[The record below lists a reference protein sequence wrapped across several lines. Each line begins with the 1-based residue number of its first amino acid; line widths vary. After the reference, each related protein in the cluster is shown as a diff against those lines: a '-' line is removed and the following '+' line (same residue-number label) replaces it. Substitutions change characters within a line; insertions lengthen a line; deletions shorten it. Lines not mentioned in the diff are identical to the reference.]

1 MAQTD
6 GSIILDTQL
15 DSEGFKA
22 GSEELLKALR
32 SLTAEIQGLGKVLTN
47 LFEKPLTPQVDTKP
61 AEQDVAAL
69 EAKIR
74 ELEAAMAGARGQ
86 GGTAAAPT
94 AETAPANTG
103 TPTQEYET
111 LCAELDKVGAKFDT
125 LMGKQEKMQALGVSQ
140 ESMQWRSLQYDMEAV
155 SNQYQELLGRKQELE
170 ASGGA
175 YQAPAVDP
183 APYDQVETDL
193 SSAAASAGQI
203 NEAAQQAA
211 SGTEQVAASTQE
223 TASGAAAAART
234 FAGRLG
240 AGIKS
245 AVSGIGNMARQLGGK
260 VVSGVKA
267 AASGM
272 AKLFQHSRAANGQ
285 FGGLISGA
293 KKFALSLLG
302 ARGIWAL
309 LRKAVSAYMAENQ
322 QLSNTLSGCW
332 SSIGNLL
339 GPIITKIINLVATA
353 TSYVTAFLKLFGL
366 YGKTATKQISTAGGA
381 ASKAT
386 DKLQRQLASF
396 DELNILSDNSK
407 SGGGGGGGS
416 SGNSAAQLPEVQ
428 VPDWAKQ
435 IAEQIKAGNWAAA
448 ASALVGK
455 LNDLVKGVD
464 WAGIGDKL
472 GQYLHAA
479 LTFLATAIL
488 GFDWFSLGANLGTG
502 LNHLIA
508 NVDWGNLGV
517 VLGAKFSILIKGLS
531 GLFSTLDWVGLGK
544 ALSDALMGLWN
555 SIDWVQAAKG
565 LSDGVIGLLT
575 TISTAIKEID
585 WQQLGNDVAAFIAN
599 VDWTGITDALFDG
612 IGAAIGGI
620 AAFLWGL
627 IEDAWNSVVEWW
639 YDTAYEDGQF
649 TISGLLEGIW
659 NGIKDIGVWIY
670 EHIFKPFVDGFKAAF
685 GIHSPSTVMAEQG
698 NFLVEGLL
706 QGITEVWD
714 SITGFFTT
722 AVDGVK
728 TFLSDAWGSIKETAS
743 SAWTGVKDAIGG
755 AWSGI
760 KSGVASAGSAVK
772 NGLSATWSGI
782 KTATTS
788 VWNGIKGGLSSTWSG
803 IKSTASRMWSGIKA
817 TIQDQGW
824 SGVGSNICTGIS
836 DGISAGW
843 TWLKDKVGSLASGL
857 LGKAKEVLGIHSPS
871 RLFRDEVGLNIG
883 YGIGEGVEDSQGEIV
898 KSVSGVAGA
907 IAEEFNNGSYTI
919 GGVVPTAEVDGALDA
934 FSDKISGSFTRLMD
948 RLQAIADRVTF
959 AVPNI
964 ATGSIAPYRTAAAA
978 NGGGLGELIASNDEL
993 SSVITQA
1000 VGNAT
1005 ERIVQALREQPTPVL
1020 NLDRAAMADMVIREI
1035 NRRTRSMGA
1044 SPLLG

>member
-74 ELEAAMAGARGQ
+74 ELEAAMAEAKGQ
-86 GGTAAAPT
+86 GGAAAAPT

-103 TPTQEYET
+103 TPTQEYEA

-155 SNQYQELLGRKQELE
+155 SNQYQELLARKQELE

-183 APYDQVETDL
+183 TPYDQVEADL
-193 SSAAASAGQI
+193 SSAAASSGQI
-203 NEAAQQAA
+203 NEAAQQAG
-211 SGTEQVAASTQE
+211 SGMDQMAADTQE

-234 FAGRLG
+234 FTGQLG

-245 AVSGIGNMARQLGGK
+245 AVSGIGSMAKQLGGK
-260 VVSGVKA
+260 VVSGIKA

-272 AKLFQHSRAANGQ
+272 AQVFRHSRATNGQ

-322 QLSNTLSGCW
+322 QLSNTLSSCW

-339 GPIITKIINLVATA
+339 GPIITKVINLVATA

-366 YGKTATKQISTAGGA
+366 YGKTATKQISAAGGA
-381 ASKAT
+381 ASKAVNR
-386 DKLQRQLASF
+386 LLASF
-396 DELNILSDNSK
+396 DELNILSRNQ
-407 SGGGGGGGS
+407 SGGSGS
-416 SGNSAAQLPEVQ
+416 NSENVELPEVE
-428 VPDWAKQ
+428 VPDWAKL
-435 IAEQIKAGNWAAA
+435 IAEQIKGGDWTGL
-448 ASALVGK
+448 ASTLSAQIRKVLQSITG
-455 LNDLVKGVD
+455 
-464 WAGIGDKL
+464 
-472 GQYLHAA
+472 
-479 LTFLATAIL
+479 AIN
-488 GFDWFSLGANLGTG
+488 GFDWGAIGQKVAAFLNGIDWDGIFTDLAGLIGTLLVSALNLLSGFLTNVNWGGIATCIANGIGTALPQIVQTGGTILLTLVQGILLAIPQLLAAIPQIVSALLNGLLASIPLLIETGVQLFTSLVTALPEIIQQIVDVIPEIITAIIDALIEHLPDIVQAGIDLHIALIQGLPKILTTLASAQPKIILSIINALIQNIDKIAVAGVQLFVALIKNLPKIIIEIVKAVPRIIKGIVESISSFIPEMAKSG
-502 LNHLIA
+502 LN
-508 NVDWGNLGV
+508 
-517 VLGAKFSILIKGLS
+517 LIKGL
-531 GLFSTLDWVGLGK
+531 
-544 ALSDALMGLWN
+544 
-555 SIDWVQAAKG
+555 
-565 LSDGVIGLLT
+565 
-575 TISTAIKEID
+575 
-585 WQQLGNDVAAFIAN
+585 
-599 VDWTGITDALFDG
+599 
-612 IGAAIGGI
+612 
-620 AAFLWGL
+620 
-627 IEDAWNSVVEWW
+627 
-639 YDTAYEDGQF
+639 
-649 TISGLLEGIW
+649 W
-659 NGIKDIGVWIY
+659 NGISDAGAW
-670 EHIFKPFVDGFKAAF
+670 
-685 GIHSPSTVMAEQG
+685 
-698 NFLVEGLL
+698 L
-706 QGITEVWD
+706 WD
-714 SITGFFTT
+714 KISGFFG
-722 AVDGVK
+722 GVVSK
-728 TFLSDAWGSIKETAS
+728 IK
-743 SAWTGVKDAIGG
+743 DFF
-755 AWSGI
+755 
-760 KSGVASAGSAVK
+760 
-772 NGLSATWSGI
+772 
-782 KTATTS
+782 
-788 VWNGIKGGLSSTWSG
+788 
-803 IKSTASRMWSGIKA
+803 
-817 TIQDQGW
+817 
-824 SGVGSNICTGIS
+824 
-836 DGISAGW
+836 
-843 TWLKDKVGSLASGL
+843 
-857 LGKAKEVLGIHSPS
+857 GIHSPS
-871 RLFRDEVGLNIG
+871 RLFRDEVGLMLG
-883 YGIGEGVEDSQGEIV
+883 YGIGEGVEDSQGEIL

-907 IAEEFNNGSYTI
+907 IAEEFNSGNYTI
-919 GGVVPTAEVDGALDA
+919 GGIVPTAEVDGTLDA
-934 FSDKISGSFTRLMD
+934 FSDKISSSFTRLMD

-964 ATGSIAPYRTAAAA
+964 ATGSVAPYRTAAAA

-1000 VGNAT
+1000 VGSAT

-1020 NLDRAAMADMVIREI
+1020 NLDRAAMTDMVIREI